1 VGVYLF
7 TTIAW
12 VIINYVKIIRIC
24 SQYIKTS
31 AIKVIQL
38 YETKKSHHAVM
49 IVGRTGA
56 GKTVTWRTLQRSLIH
71 LNKEAKAGF
80 SAVTVSA

>member
-1 VGVYLF
+1 
-7 TTIAW
+7 
-12 VIINYVKIIRIC
+12 
-24 SQYIKTS
+24 
-31 AIKVIQL
+31 VIQL

-80 SAVTVSA
+80 NAVRVSA